1 VVKSG
6 GKWCGIPDY
15 EVKSLFYGEYQHTI
29 DPKGRVIVPS
39 KFREGLG
46 EKFIVTKGLD
56 NCLFAYSSTEWSH
69 LEAKLKALP
78 FTDKDVRTFV
88 RFFFAGAAECELDK
102 QGRILIPQNLREYAD
117 LEKDIY
123 VIGVSTRV
131 EIWDKNKWNNY
142 SSDENISPDQIAEKM
157 ASLGI

>member
-1 VVKSG
+1 
-6 GKWCGIPDY
+6 
-15 EVKSLFYGEYQHTI
+15 LFYGEYQHSI
-29 DPKGRVIVPS
+29 DPKGRVIMPS
-39 KFREGLG
+39 KFREDLG
-46 EKFIVTKGLD
+46 ERFIVTKGLD
-56 NCLFAYSSTEWSH
+56 NCLFAYSSNEWSS
-69 LEAKLKALP
+69 LEAKLKSLP
-78 FTDKDVRTFV
+78 FTDKDVRAFV

-102 QGRILIPQNLREYAD
+102 QGRILIPQNLREYAS

-131 EIWDKNKWNNY
+131 EIWDKNKWDSY